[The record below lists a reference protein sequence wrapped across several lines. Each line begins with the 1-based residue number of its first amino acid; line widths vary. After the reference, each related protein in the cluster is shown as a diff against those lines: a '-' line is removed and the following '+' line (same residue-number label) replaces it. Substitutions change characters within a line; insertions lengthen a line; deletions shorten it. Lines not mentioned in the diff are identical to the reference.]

1 MSAARY
7 ADPQAFFGTSVPKVW
22 NLRPRRFLFGD
33 LVLVAFLLTQ
43 CLDGI
48 FTYVGVIT
56 FGPGI
61 EANPLI
67 GALMLHLGHAPALV
81 TAKAM
86 SASLGI
92 VLHVRQIHGA
102 VALLAGFYLSVA
114 ILPWIAVLF
123 F

>member
-1 MSAARY
+1 MSATGY
-7 ADPQAFFGTSVPKVW
+7 ADPVTFFGTAVPKVW
-22 NLRPRRFLFGD
+22 SLRPRRFLFGD
-33 LVLVAFLLTQ
+33 VVLVAFLLTQ
-43 CLDGI
+43 CFDGI

-67 GALMLHLGHAPALV
+67 GALMLHLGHALALL

-92 VLHVRQIHGA
+92 ALHVRQVHAA

-114 ILPWIAVLF
+114 VLPWIAILF

>member
-1 MSAARY
+1 MSATGY
-7 ADPQAFFGTSVPKVW
+7 ADPGAIFGTFVPRVRSP
-22 NLRPRRFLFGD
+22 RPRRVLFGN

-43 CLDGI
+43 CFDGV

-56 FGPGI
+56 FGAGI

-67 GALMLHLGHAPALV
+67 GALMLHLGHAPALL
-81 TAKAM
+81 TAKVM

-92 VLHVRQIHGA
+92 ALHVRRVHGA

-114 ILPWIAVLF
+114 ILPWISILYF
-123 F
+123 

>member
-1 MSAARY
+1 MLATGY
-7 ADPQAFFGTSVPKVW
+7 ADPGTIFGTSVPKVW
-22 NLRPRRFLFGD
+22 SLRPRHFVFGD
-33 LVLVAFLLTQ
+33 FVLVVFLLTQ

-48 FTYVGVIT
+48 FTYVGIIT

-67 GALMLHLGHAPALV
+67 GALMLHLGHAGALM
-81 TAKAM
+81 TAKTM

-92 VLHVRQIHGA
+92 ALHVRRVHGA
-102 VALLAGFYLSVA
+102 VALLTGFYLSVA
-114 ILPWIAVLF
+114 ILPWIAILF

>member
-1 MSAARY
+1 MDTTGY
-7 ADPQAFFGTSVPKVW
+7 ANPQAFFGTSVPKVW
-22 NLRPRRFLFGD
+22 RLLSGRSLFGD
-33 LVLVAFLLTQ
+33 IGLIAFLLAQ

-56 FGPGI
+56 FGTGI

-67 GALMLHLGHAPALV
+67 SALMIHLGHGAALM

-92 VLHVRQIHGA
+92 ALHLWNVHVA
-102 VALLAGFYLSVA
+102 VALLAAFYLAVA
-114 ILPWIAVLF
+114 ILPWMTILF